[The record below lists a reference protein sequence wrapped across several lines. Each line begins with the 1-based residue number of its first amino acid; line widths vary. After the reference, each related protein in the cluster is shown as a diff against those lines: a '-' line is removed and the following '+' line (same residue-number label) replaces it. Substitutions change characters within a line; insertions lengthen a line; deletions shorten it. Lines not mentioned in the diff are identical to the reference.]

1 MPTPSYGDVIA
12 EINGYQL
19 IQDADGDLTINC
31 DDPYNQLELSTERK
45 NGVYSVYVQ
54 TISIGYVSIDEATDL
69 ASRIMDA
76 VEAASE
82 FEAVLNN
89 SKRY

>member
-1 MPTPSYGDVIA
+1 MPTTSYGDIIA
-12 EINGYQL
+12 EKNGYQL
-19 IQDADGDLTINC
+19 IQDADGDLTIDY
-31 DDPYNQLELSTERK
+31 DDPYNQLELSTKRK
-45 NGVYSVYVQ
+45 GRVYSVYVQ

-69 ASRIMDA
+69 ASRLMDA

-89 SKRY
+89 STRY

>member
-1 MPTPSYGDVIA
+1 MQYGDIIA
-12 EINGYQL
+12 EKNGYQL

-31 DDPYNQLELSTERK
+31 DDPHNQLELSTERK
-45 NGVYSVYVQ
+45 SGAYSVYVQ

-76 VEAASE
+76 VEAAEE
-82 FEAVLNN
+82 FEAVLN
-89 SKRY
+89 S